1 MDASDRKSCMCPLCI
16 LYKTNV
22 ASVQRWA
29 SERHQKRK
37 AKFDEKLQNKRDYH
51 EGILKKLRDKHAS
64 QMQAFEE
71 TIKQASADDL
81 DEKALEAQY
90 KDELLA
96 LDANLKQ
103 NVGDLITQFERDYI
117 ERTSQLDGFI
127 AHDVGGSE
135 GSGSSGQ
142 WDEQCD
148 PESACSCADDA
159 ASPDTQVALV
169 VDENA
174 RLKVVRS
181 PSVCTD

>member
-51 EGILKKLRDKHAS
+51 DGILQKLRDKHAS

-71 TIKQASADDL
+71 TIKQASADEL

-90 KDELLA
+90 NDELQA
-96 LDANLKQ
+96 LNANLKQ
-103 NVGDLITQFERDYI
+103 NVGDLIMQFERDYV

-127 AHDVGGSE
+127 AHVVGESE
-135 GSGSSGQ
+135 GSGSSSQ
-142 WDEQCD
+142 WDERCD
-148 PESACSCADDA
+148 PESACTCADDSS
-159 ASPDTQVALV
+159 SPDTQVALV

-174 RLKVVRS
+174 RLKVVCS

>member
-1 MDASDRKSCMCPLCI
+1 MCPLCI

-22 ASVQRWA
+22 ANVQRWA

-37 AKFDEKLQNKRDYH
+37 AKFDAKLQQKRDYH
-51 EGILKKLRDKHAS
+51 DGILKKLRDKHAS

-71 TIKQASADDL
+71 TIKQASADEL

-90 KDELLA
+90 KDELEA
-96 LDANLKQ
+96 LNANLKQ
-103 NVGDLITQFERDYI
+103 NVGDLITQFERDYV

-127 AHDVGGSE
+127 AHDVGESE
-135 GSGSSGQ
+135 GSGSSSQ
-142 WDEQCD
+142 WDERCD
-148 PESACSCADDA
+148 PESACSCADDS
-159 ASPDTQVALV
+159 ASPDTQVELV

-174 RLKVVRS
+174 RLKVVCS